1 MPLEEDKMVR
11 RFLLY
16 SLHHDCPVKALFADT
31 MQYKNIR
38 VVALEGEEVTYR
50 LPGRKNPVTSS
61 IDAFLTV
68 SYARGDDGDTLKF
81 AAWEKEKEE
90 IEEKTKT

>member
-1 MPLEEDKMVR
+1 MVR

-38 VVALEGEEVTYR
+38 VMALEGDEVTYR
-50 LPGRKNPVTSS
+50 LSGRKNPVTSS

-81 AAWEKEKEE
+81 AVWDRRKAE
-90 IEEKTKT
+90 IEQNQT

>member
-1 MPLEEDKMVR
+1 MMVR

-38 VVALEGEEVTYR
+38 VVALEGETVTYR
-50 LPGRKNPVTSS
+50 LPGRKNPVTSP

-81 AAWEKEKEE
+81 SAWDQGKTE
-90 IEEKTKT
+90 IEKKTKT

>member
-1 MPLEEDKMVR
+1 MVR

-38 VVALEGEEVTYR
+38 VVALEGDEVTYR
-50 LPGRKNPVTSS
+50 LPGRKNPVTSP

-68 SYARGDDGDTLKF
+68 SYARGDDGDTLKY
-81 AAWEKEKEE
+81 ATWDQEKTSL
-90 IEEKTKT
+90 EEKKASP

>member
-1 MPLEEDKMVR
+1 MVR

-38 VVALEGEEVTYR
+38 VVALEGDEVTYR
-50 LPGRKNPVTSS
+50 LPGRKNPVTST
-61 IDAFLTV
+61 IDTFLTV

-81 AAWEKEKEE
+81 AAWDQEKTSL
-90 IEEKTKT
+90 EEKKASP

>member
-1 MPLEEDKMVR
+1 MMR

-16 SLHHDCPVKALFADT
+16 SLRHGCPVKALFADT

-38 VVALEGEEVTYR
+38 VTAFDGENVTYR
-50 LPGRKNPVTSS
+50 LPGRKNPVTSP

-68 SYARGDDGDTLKF
+68 SYARGDDGDTLKY
-81 AAWEKEKEE
+81 AAWDQR
-90 IEEKTKT
+90 EEKPQEEKKT

>member
-1 MPLEEDKMVR
+1 MVR

-38 VVALEGEEVTYR
+38 VVALEGDEVTYR
-50 LPGRKNPVTSS
+50 LPGRKHPVTST
-61 IDAFLTV
+61 IDTFLTV
-68 SYARGDDGDTLKF
+68 SYVRGDDCYTLKY
-81 AAWEKEKEE
+81 ATWDQGKAE
-90 IEEKTKT
+90 IEKNQT

>member
-1 MPLEEDKMVR
+1 MVR

-38 VVALEGEEVTYR
+38 VVALEEDTVTYR

-61 IDAFLTV
+61 LDAFLTV
-68 SYARGDDGDTLKF
+68 SYARGDDGDTLKY
-81 AAWEKEKEE
+81 AAWDQGKEKL
-90 IEEKTKT
+90 EKDHQP

>member
-1 MPLEEDKMVR
+1 MIMVR

-31 MQYKNIR
+31 MQYRNIR
-38 VVALEGEEVTYR
+38 VVALEGDEVTYR
-50 LPGRKNPVTSS
+50 LPGRKNPVTSP
-61 IDAFLTV
+61 IDTFLTV

-81 AAWEKEKEE
+81 AAWDRGKAEMEKNEK
-90 IEEKTKT
+90 

>member
-1 MPLEEDKMVR
+1 MLLEEDKMVR

-61 IDAFLTV
+61 IDTFLTV

-81 AAWEKEKEE
+81 AAWERGKEE

>member
-1 MPLEEDKMVR
+1 MVR

-38 VVALEGEEVTYR
+38 VVALEGDEVTYR
-50 LPGRKNPVTSS
+50 LLGRKNPVTSP

-68 SYARGDDGDTLKF
+68 SYARGDDGDTLKY
-81 AAWEKEKEE
+81 ATWDQEKTSL
-90 IEEKTKT
+90 EEKKASP